1 MSEKAEVAISVYLI
15 NCPRRLTTVS
25 ILLMLVYR
33 VIARAGV
40 SAVAKVFREML
51 SKVQVHFLLTG
62 GIITLV
68 TLFLSCTSLDLLV
81 CRTRD
86 ISG

>member
-1 MSEKAEVAISVYLI
+1 MSEKAGVAISVYLI
-15 NCPRRLTTVS
+15 NRPRRLTTVS

-51 SKVQVHFLLTG
+51 SKMQVHFLLTG
-62 GIITLV
+62 GIV
-68 TLFLSCTSLDLLV
+68 TSVTHFLACTSFDLLV
-81 CRTRD
+81 CRTRN
-86 ISG
+86 IPG

>member
-1 MSEKAEVAISVYLI
+1 MSEKAGVAISVYLI
-15 NCPRRLTTVS
+15 NRPRRLTTVS

-62 GIITLV
+62 CIVTPV
-68 TLFLSCTSLDLLV
+68 TLFLACTSFDLLV
-81 CRTRD
+81 CRTSD
-86 ISG
+86 IPG